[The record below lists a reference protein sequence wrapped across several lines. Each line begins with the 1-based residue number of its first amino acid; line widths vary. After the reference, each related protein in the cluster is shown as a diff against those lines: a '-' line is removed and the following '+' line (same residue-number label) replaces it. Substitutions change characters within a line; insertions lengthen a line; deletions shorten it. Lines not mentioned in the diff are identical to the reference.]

1 MTSFQIKQL
10 GAFMHKLLSTDC
22 FDSFLL
28 AEATLTAAATYV
40 IDGHQNK
47 DFYTAEEWDDTS
59 IRPYDF
65 ATYSSMRPLLFDL
78 VKGKKT
84 PVNFKFVL
92 HLIPEYVAPTLKQGD
107 TSVTADNI
115 RAFVLTIK
123 YDGSA
128 LTLVTG
134 TAMKTFLMDKS
145 PDTIWD
151 NAMRKFLSKKEI
163 DYEEVS

>member
-1 MTSFQIKQL
+1 
-10 GAFMHKLLSTDC
+10 MHKLLSTDC

-28 AEATLTAAATYV
+28 AEATLTTAATYV

-47 DFYTAEEWDDTS
+47 DFYTPEEWEDAS

-65 ATYSSMRPLLFDL
+65 VTFSSMRPLLFDL
-78 VKGKKT
+78 VKGKRT
-84 PVNFKFVL
+84 PVNFKLVL
-92 HLIPEYVAPTLKQGD
+92 HLIPDFVSPTLKQGD
-107 TSVTADNI
+107 TAVTAEQI

-134 TAMKTFLMDKS
+134 TATNTFLMDKS

-151 NAMRKFLSKKEI
+151 NAVRKFLAKKEL
-163 DYEEVS
+163 DYEEI

>member
-1 MTSFQIKQL
+1 
-10 GAFMHKLLSTDC
+10 MHKLLSTDC

-28 AEATLTAAATYV
+28 AEATLTTAATYV

-47 DFYTAEEWDDTS
+47 EFYTSEEWEDAS
-59 IRPYDF
+59 VRPYDF
-65 ATYSSMRPLLFDL
+65 VTFSSMRPLLFDL
-78 VKGKKT
+78 VKGKRT
-84 PVNFKFVL
+84 PVNFKLVL
-92 HLIPEYVAPTLKQGD
+92 HLIPDFVSPTLKQGD
-107 TSVTADNI
+107 TAVTAEQI

-134 TAMKTFLMDKS
+134 TAMNTFLMDKS

-151 NAMRKFLSKKEI
+151 NAVRKFLAKKEL
-163 DYEEVS
+163 DYEEI